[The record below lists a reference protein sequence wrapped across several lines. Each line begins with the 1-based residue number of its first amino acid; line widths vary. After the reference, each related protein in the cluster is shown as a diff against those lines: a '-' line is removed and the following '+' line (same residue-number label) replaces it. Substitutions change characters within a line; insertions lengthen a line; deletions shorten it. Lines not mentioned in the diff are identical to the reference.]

1 MILIVVI
8 VGFGLE
14 NCNEKIAQLGALG
27 SLMCAAS
34 PPVLSP
40 AIPFDVTANPPFTLD
55 NLQHDFDVLS
65 WQTFV
70 ALNWPANADGSA
82 NTSAKIGAPGK
93 TVWESWKE
101 SYEIFLPKGQKP
113 VAWDQQAPVPEAG

>member
-1 MILIVVI
+1 M
-8 VGFGLE
+8 
-14 NCNEKIAQLGALG
+14 
-27 SLMCAAS
+27 S
-34 PPVLSP
+34 PP
-40 AIPFDVTANPPFTLD
+40 IPFTLD

-93 TVWESWKE
+93 TVGVVERKLRD
-101 SYEIFLPKGQKP
+101 FPAQG
-113 VAWDQQAPVPEAG
+113 AEARRLGPAGARARGL